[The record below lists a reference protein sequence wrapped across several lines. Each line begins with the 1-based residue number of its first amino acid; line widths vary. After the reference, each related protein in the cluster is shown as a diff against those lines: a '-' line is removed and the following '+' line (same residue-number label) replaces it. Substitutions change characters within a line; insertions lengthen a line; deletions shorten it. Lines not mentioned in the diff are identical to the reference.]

1 MIAPWLHLLTLAV
14 VAPHPGPG
22 DAPLA
27 QFVRIEIHGEGRTLK
42 KEATDKDGNITP
54 AVVEGRILSLAEVE
68 VFSNKQ
74 NVALNGTATQST
86 TYQNFGAQLAI
97 DGVIDGAH
105 AGGSVTHT
113 STTAEDGSPPLQAWW
128 EVDLG
133 APLSID
139 QVTIWNRT
147 DGVQSRLAGYALI
160 LLDENRQ
167 EVGRITPNPAPPIYR
182 DHLFKG
188 VEPRRSNASL
198 AREHALQA
206 KINVAIDSGV
216 EWLKLNQ
223 NRDGCW
229 QEFQPKYRNGLTALS
244 AYALVKSGVKKDSHY
259 IQRAVNWLKQVPCD
273 EMTYS
278 TGCTLMLLAAL
289 DDEEHLEWAEELTDF
304 LVQTQGGGGSMGL
317 WAYPGSSW
325 DLSNSQYA
333 ALGLRAADQLG
344 VRIPKKTWQLLID
357 DTLSRQVEAQAID
370 PPPGMEGRSSTGYRL
385 APFCYRDPDTNGG
398 TGSMTTAG
406 IGILAIGIQGL
417 GGRTK
422 YAPMVK
428 RANNYALNWLA
439 INFDVS
445 RSPGGGKHRY
455 YLYGLER
462 VGALLEIDRIGP
474 YDWYEAGATNL
485 TGSQGGNGAWSNSP
499 VETCYALLF
508 LSRAT
513 ASSAV
518 SGRGGKG
525 PKQKLTYTAENK
537 DSEIWL
543 RGSGAETLTI
553 WLSGFPDWVLKEFT
567 PADDFVPDIARGLR
581 LVSIEYSINNEVVAR
596 IPGDPTRAWRGE
608 RYPYRHTFKTR
619 GDNEITACA
628 YVLGPKAMPGDADG
642 TVKIQSDSFNVP
654 VEGLKEEWM
663 LPASEAGA
671 RNLLNTID
679 VMAMVSSDSNR
690 GKHADKEAEDLARAL
705 EGAKVVDGHEFTH
718 WLCAPDDE
726 KPTLTVNLARPVRA
740 RRLLLSPAGSS
751 VPQAK
756 SFDRIVKA
764 RVILNGEDK
773 KAFEILFPK
782 DTLQKAVIEFR
793 KTERIRS
800 FRVEILE
807 RVKQDK
813 NHGMA
818 GFSEVSLER

>member
-14 VAPHPGPG
+14 VAPHPDPG

-42 KEATDKDGNITP
+42 KEATDKDGKITP

-68 VFSNKQ
+68 VFSDRK
-74 NVALNGTATQST
+74 NVAINGTATQST
-86 TYQNFGAQLAI
+86 TYQKFGAQLAI
-97 DGVIDGAH
+97 DGDIEGAH

-113 STTAEDGSPPLQAWW
+113 NTTAEEGSPPLLAWW

-147 DGVQSRLAGYALI
+147 DGVQSRLSGYALI

-167 EVGRITPNPAPPIYR
+167 EVGRISPNHAPPIYR

-198 AREHALQA
+198 ARKHALQA

-216 EWLKLNQ
+216 EWLKLKQ

-229 QEFQPKYRNGLTALS
+229 QEFQPQYRNGLTALS

-259 IQRAVNWLKQVPCD
+259 IQRAVNWLKQVPSD
-273 EMTYS
+273 EKTYS
-278 TGCTLMLLAAL
+278 AGCTLMLLAAL

-304 LVQTQGGGGSMGL
+304 LVQTQGGGGSIGL
-317 WAYPGSSW
+317 WAYPESSW
-325 DLSNSQYA
+325 DFSNTQYA
-333 ALGLRAADQLG
+333 ALGLRAAHQLG
-344 VRIPKKTWQLLID
+344 IRVPKKTWQLLID
-357 DTLSRQVEAQAID
+357 DTLSEQVPAQDID
-370 PPPGMEGRSSTGYRL
+370 PPPGMEGRTGTGFRI
-385 APFCYRDPDTNGG
+385 APFCYRAPDANGG
-398 TGSMTTAG
+398 RGSMTTAG
-406 IGILAIGIQGL
+406 IACLKIAIEGL
-417 GGRTK
+417 GPSGK
-422 YAPMVK
+422 YSTRVK
-428 RANNYALNWLA
+428 KANSYALNWLA

-485 TGSQGGNGAWSNSP
+485 TGSQSGNGAWSNSP
-499 VETCYALLF
+499 AETCYALLF
-508 LSRAT
+508 LSKAT
-513 ASSAV
+513 SSSAV
-518 SGRGGKG
+518 SGRGKG
-525 PKQKLTYTAENK
+525 PKSKLTYTAENK

-567 PADDFVPDIARGLR
+567 PADDLVPEIARGVR
-581 LVSIEYSINNEVVAR
+581 LVRIEYSIDDEVVAR
-596 IPGDPTRAWRGE
+596 IPGDPTRAWQGE
-608 RYPYRHTFKTR
+608 QYPYRHSFKTR
-619 GDNEITACA
+619 GDYQITACA
-628 YVLGPKAMPGDADG
+628 YILGPEAMPGDADG
-642 TVKIQSDSFNVP
+642 TVKILSDSFNVP
-654 VEGLKEEWM
+654 VEGLFEDWM
-663 LPASEAGA
+663 LEYSEAA
-671 RNLLNTID
+671 AKNLLLTVN
-679 VMAMVSSDSNR
+679 AAAEVSSERDR
-690 GKHADKEAEDLARAL
+690 GKHTDKQKEDEARAKEAATTI
-705 EGAKVVDGHEFTH
+705 DGHEFTH

-751 VPQAK
+751 LPQLK

-764 RVILNGEDK
+764 RVIFNGNDK
-773 KAFEILFPK
+773 KAFEVLFPK
-782 DTLQKAVIEFR
+782 DTLQKAVIELR

-807 RVKQDK
+807 RVKQDEH
-813 NHGMA
+813 HGMA